1 MIVAPGFID
10 LHAHGDPLEGPQ
22 LASLRQ
28 GVTTMVVGQD
38 GRTPGPFFD
47 DGITLAQWMQRVA
60 MKGSHVHVAAL
71 SGHGTNRMRSG
82 AKFALHATADQ
93 RAAGHCQPKCTGR

>member
-1 MIVAPGFID
+1 MYVGDPRHAPARPDRIIDAAGMIVAPGFID

-38 GRTPGPFFD
+38 GRTPV
-47 DGITLAQWMQRVA
+47 T
-60 MKGSHVHVAAL
+60 
-71 SGHGTNRMRSG
+71 
-82 AKFALHATADQ
+82 
-93 RAAGHCQPKCTGR
+93 